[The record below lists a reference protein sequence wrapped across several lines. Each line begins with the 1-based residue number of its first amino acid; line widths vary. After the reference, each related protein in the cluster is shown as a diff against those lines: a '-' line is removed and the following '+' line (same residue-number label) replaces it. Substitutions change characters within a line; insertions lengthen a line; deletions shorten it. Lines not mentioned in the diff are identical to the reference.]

1 MDELFNAEPTRMK
14 ARRGIRTPRSRRPRR
29 DDVWPRPDR
38 DPDDI
43 ALVAAQ
49 LLVASGRLVTRLR
62 RIARR
67 HGVDPQ
73 LVRLLLLF
81 ADSNRSLRIG
91 NVAELLGV
99 SETTASRIA
108 TNAQM
113 AGLVDKCETPHDRR
127 EVTIRITPT
136 GRIAVANCLDALRA
150 PAASV
155 LGIGT
160 SKNAHPRG
168 KELIDLLGAP
178 PHLAR
183 ASEHSGWRAGVRIG
197 MWPPI

>member
-1 MDELFNAEPTRMK
+1 MRNA
-14 ARRGIRTPRSRRPRR
+14 
-29 DDVWPRPDR
+29 
-38 DPDDI
+38 
-43 ALVAAQ
+43 
-49 LLVASGRLVTRLR
+49 
-62 RIARR
+62 
-67 HGVDPQ
+67 
-73 LVRLLLLF
+73 
-81 ADSNRSLRIG
+81 
-91 NVAELLGV
+91 
-99 SETTASRIA
+99 
-108 TNAQM
+108 
-113 AGLVDKCETPHDRR
+113 HDRR

-155 LGIGT
+155 LGVGT

-183 ASEHSGWRAGVRIG
+183 TSEHSGWRAGVRIG